1 MFRGAPA
8 LEDTATPE
16 MSSKCSADAIAPREN
31 LILPQEKIAQN
42 ALPSVC
48 RKTCT
53 CS

>member
-1 MFRGAPA
+1 MFAKDA
-8 LEDTATPE
+8 LMCGGIDAAT
-16 MSSKCSADAIAPREN
+16 SAGAIAATSASQKN
-31 LILPQEKIAQN
+31 LVLPQDKFAQN